1 MPVEKSTEKNITVEI
16 ACKNTP
22 NGLDMKTFPQEINI
36 VVLVPLSKFNHI
48 TANDLTAYVDYEK
61 RSSDNKCI
69 VELTSKDSRLKI
81 LRASPQEVEFSLEEK
96 SRPK

>member
-1 MPVEKSTEKNITVEI
+1 
-16 ACKNTP
+16 
-22 NGLDMKTFPQEINI
+22 MKTFPQEINI